1 MLLEINDLAVSY
13 NQLRAVRGISL
24 RVHEGAVVALI
35 GSNGAGKTTVLN
47 AISGLVP
54 KEKGVVNWRGRA
66 VAHLPADEICRLGI
80 VQVPEGRKLFAGM
93 TVEENLQI
101 GAYVPHARD
110 KYAQTK
116 IKVFGMF
123 PILEERRQQKAGSL
137 SGGEQQMLAL
147 GRALMALPELLMLDE
162 PCLGLA
168 PVAAAEIF
176 QAISDLNSDGMTIL
190 LVSQELIQ
198 TLSIAGSCYLLENG
212 KITLEGT
219 GAQLL
224 ADTRVKDSYLGM

>member
-1 MLLEINDLAVSY
+1 
-13 NQLRAVRGISL
+13 
-24 RVHEGAVVALI
+24 
-35 GSNGAGKTTVLN
+35 
-47 AISGLVP
+47 
-54 KEKGVVNWRGRA
+54 
-66 VAHLPADEICRLGI
+66 
-80 VQVPEGRKLFAGM
+80 
-93 TVEENLQI
+93 
-101 GAYVPHARD
+101 
-110 KYAQTK
+110 
-116 IKVFGMF
+116 
-123 PILEERRQQKAGSL
+123 
-137 SGGEQQMLAL
+137 
-147 GRALMALPELLMLDE
+147 LLMLDE

-224 ADTRVKDSYLGM
+224 GDTRVKDSYLGM